1 MKTTY
6 VLGAI
11 LASSAIGAWTADRTA
26 KTAFLLISAALAIY
40 GLARLIG

>member
-6 VLGAI
+6 ILGAI
-11 LASSAIGAWTADRTA
+11 LASSAVGAWTGDG
-26 KTAFLLISAALAIY
+26 KVKNVFLLLSGALAIY